1 MDGWWYEGY
10 KEGAGW
16 ALTEKR
22 TYDNQEYQDE
32 LDASTIYSLLEN
44 EIIPLYYARNS
55 NGYSHEWI
63 QYIKKSMAL
72 IAPMC
77 TTKRMMDDYFDRFYN
92 KLAERSKLLRL
103 NNYAK
108 AKEIVEWK
116 EHTASNWDSF
126 EVKHIEFNPN
136 QKMNI
141 NNDNKEI
148 YGKVVIDRKNLK
160 CDLAVEC
167 VVVDIDPTSKTPQFV
182 ESYDFELVKTEGSL
196 LHFES
201 SKALN
206 DPGSHQYGL
215 RVYPKNPDLPHR
227 MDFAYT
233 RWI

>member
-1 MDGWWYEGY
+1 
-10 KEGAGW
+10 
-16 ALTEKR
+16 
-22 TYDNQEYQDE
+22 
-32 LDASTIYSLLEN
+32 
-44 EIIPLYYARNS
+44 
-55 NGYSHEWI
+55 
-63 QYIKKSMAL
+63 
-72 IAPMC
+72 MC

-126 EVKHIEFNPN
+126 AVKHIEFNPN

-167 VVVDIDPTSKTPQFV
+167 VVVDIYPTSKTPQFV

-215 RVYPKNPDLPHR
+215 RVYPKNPALPHR